1 MMAALGSTPGRCWH
15 RRTTRC
21 RQGREEFVAIAAAD
35 GSQGGSGGGSNVR
48 NMTGTRR
55 HDLDLRGGL
64 ATRLTS
70 GTFSY
75 ELTVDCV
82 QNQKQID

>member
-1 MMAALGSTPGRCWH
+1 
-15 RRTTRC
+15 
-21 RQGREEFVAIAAAD
+21 
-35 GSQGGSGGGSNVR
+35 
-48 NMTGTRR
+48 MTGTRR

-82 QNQKQID
+82 QDQKQID